1 MELEIIPLSPESGPE
16 FCAFF
21 DHLDY
26 SYKPDWRGCY
36 CQFYHST
43 CDEAGWQARSP
54 GQNRADALA
63 RIARGEMRGYL
74 AYADGE
80 CVGWCNA
87 NALAALPRF
96 AGSPELAQ
104 FDDKTGVVICF
115 VIRPDFRGRGAARQ
129 LIRAAVEGFRR
140 EGFARVLGLPFEWK
154 EHPELQYHGTRAM
167 FADAGF
173 SRVNTDAQRPL
184 MVLDLSEEKS

>member
-1 MELEIIPLSPESGPE
+1 MDLEILPLSSESGSE

-26 SYKPDWRGCY
+26 SYKPDWQGCY
-36 CQFYHST
+36 CLYYHST
-43 CDEAGWQARSP
+43 CDDAGWRARSP
-54 GQNRADALA
+54 AQNRADALDL
-63 RIARGEMRGYL
+63 IARREMRGYL
-74 AYADGE
+74 AYAEGK

-104 FDDKTGVVICF
+104 FDGKTGVIICF
-115 VIRPDFRGRGAARQ
+115 VIHPDFRGKGVARQ
-129 LIRAAVEGFRR
+129 LIRAALEGFRR

-154 EHPELQYHGTRAM
+154 EYPELQYHGTRAM
-167 FADAGF
+167 FAEAGF
-173 SRVNTDAQRPL
+173 ETLNEDERGPL
-184 MVLDLSEEKS
+184 MVLELHKE

>member
-1 MELEIIPLSPESGPE
+1 MNLEIIPLTPESGSE

-26 SYKPDWRGCY
+26 SYKPDWQGCY
-36 CQFYHST
+36 CQYYHST
-43 CDEAGWQARSP
+43 CDDAGWRARSP
-54 GQNRADALA
+54 AQNRADALDL
-63 RIARGEMRGYL
+63 IARGEMRGYL
-74 AYADGE
+74 AYAEGK

-104 FDDKTGVVICF
+104 FDDKTGVIICF
-115 VIRPDFRGRGAARQ
+115 VIHPDFRGKGAARQ

-154 EHPELQYHGTRAM
+154 EYPELQCHGTRAM
-167 FADAGF
+167 FAEAGF
-173 SRVNTDAQRPL
+173 ETLSEDERGPL
-184 MVLDLSEEKS
+184 MVLELHKE

>member
-1 MELEIIPLSPESGPE
+1 MNLEIIPLTPESGSE

-26 SYKPDWRGCY
+26 SYKPDWQGCY
-36 CQFYHST
+36 CLYYHST
-43 CDEAGWQARSP
+43 CDDAGWRARSP
-54 GQNRADALA
+54 AQNRADALDL
-63 RIARGEMRGYL
+63 IARGEMRGYL
-74 AYADGE
+74 AYAEGK

-104 FDDKTGVVICF
+104 FDDKTGVIICF
-115 VIRPDFRGRGAARQ
+115 IIHPKFRGKGAARQ
-129 LIRAAVEGFRR
+129 LIRAALEGFRR

-154 EHPELQYHGTRAM
+154 EYPELQYHGTRAM
-167 FADAGF
+167 FAEAGF
-173 SRVNTDAQRPL
+173 ETLNEDERGPL
-184 MVLDLSEEKS
+184 MVLELHKE

>member
-1 MELEIIPLSPESGPE
+1 MNLEIIPLTPESGSE

-21 DHLDY
+21 DNLDY
-26 SYKPDWRGCY
+26 SYKPDWQGCY
-36 CQFYHST
+36 CQYYHST
-43 CDEAGWQARSP
+43 CDDAGWRARSP
-54 GQNRADALA
+54 AQNRADALDL
-63 RIARGEMRGYL
+63 IARGEMRGYL
-74 AYADGE
+74 AYAEGK

-104 FDDKTGVVICF
+104 FDDKTGVIICF
-115 VIRPDFRGRGAARQ
+115 VIHPDFRGKGVARQ
-129 LIRAAVEGFRR
+129 LIRAALEGFRR

-167 FADAGF
+167 FAEAGF
-173 SRVNTDAQRPL
+173 ETLNEDERGPL
-184 MVLDLSEEKS
+184 MVLELHKE